1 MRIDFLEKPIN
12 IKEIPKDCPIDS
24 FLIENNEKQIGQI
37 CEFLMED
44 KTHLMLVSGF
54 KGTGKTSVVDFVS
67 MNLNSEVLILKYN
80 FLETTILDDLL
91 LAFFDGFRTYT
102 LQGKIIPP
110 RIKTENFSQK
120 INSYFN
126 SIGRPVCIILNSFDA
141 VLKTNKA
148 DILNFLKHLNKFS
161 NVKIIITSRTATFD
175 DFENIEYSST
185 TMLAM
190 SQPIFE
196 KYLKSNGIKNIGV
209 LSTELYKQ
217 SKGYYGYLNLAV
229 KIMNLRQFSLVKFLE
244 SFSKSYMPF
253 SEFVTREALS
263 LVDPVSAHLFRLLTV
278 MRIPIHINLIK
289 SLHLYNEERVMF
301 FVMNSLLSVDGES
314 LYLKDFYREIIEHQI
329 PENVMIK
336 LHSACVDLY
345 NTQLPLKPL
354 ERDLRLSR
362 QTMRNEIEY
371 HSMFIPKK
379 PEINPQNVQVIDVNP
394 VVEMV
399 PETVPAIEKQVENG
413 EIKQLEAEKPH
424 IETKEEKLDKISFI
438 IDDNAVLDNIADSI
452 KDFVSEKVE
461 ETKTEEQNSKLSL
474 TQLLNTARQEEQNYN
489 YKSVISL
496 YQNALTKKD
505 DENFLKFL
513 PTIYIKLAE
522 AYKHISDWYEALE
535 YYTQAQDFYYNAS
548 NFDKVAEIK
557 LEIANIYYIMY
568 KHDNAKFILNELNSS
583 PDLPNEIRIRVN
595 LALAKLCDNPQ
606 EEYEYYKKSLTFVTY
621 ETNKSLISE
630 LYYKFA
636 GMSDERNNTKTAV
649 EYYKKCIE
657 LDSNPK
663 TNKFLSRALSN
674 LAELFDE
681 VGSSALAIKYY
692 NQSMKIDNITKN
704 YNGLYY
710 SAIHLA
716 EIYSSQDTNK
726 SLDFMMQALSYAKQ
740 LNEPFYIAGAS
751 LELGDYYMLRRDV
764 DSAYKY
770 FISAYNIAK
779 KSFTKDNLSKI
790 QSRIDDI
797 KHRLSEQ
804 DFKTL
809 QEKYGK

>member
-1 MRIDFLEKPIN
+1 MITDFLEKPIN
-12 IKEIPKDCPIDS
+12 IKEISKDCPIDT
-24 FLIENNEKQIGQI
+24 FLVENNEKQIEQI
-37 CEFLMED
+37 CDFLMED
-44 KTHLMLVSGF
+44 KNHLMLVNGF
-54 KGTGKTSVVDFVS
+54 KGTGKTSIVDFVS
-67 MNLNSEVLILKYN
+67 MYLNSDVLVLKYN

-91 LAFFDGFRTYT
+91 LGFFDNFRTYT

-126 SIGRPVCIILNSFDA
+126 SIGRPVCIILNSFEA

-148 DILNFLKHLNKFS
+148 DILNFVKHLNKFS
-161 NVKIIITSRTATFD
+161 NVKIIITSRGATFD
-175 DFENIEYSST
+175 DFEDIEYSST
-185 TMLAM
+185 TLLAM

-196 KYLKSNGIKNIGV
+196 KYLKANGIKNIGV

-217 SKGYYGYLNLAV
+217 SKGYYGYLNLSV
-229 KIMNLRQFSLVKFLE
+229 KIMNLRQLSLVKFLE

-253 SEFVTREALS
+253 SEFVLREALS

-314 LYLKDFYREIIEHQI
+314 LYLKDSFREIIEHQI

-371 HSMFIPKK
+371 HSMFIPRK
-379 PEINPQNVQVIDVNP
+379 PEINPQKVQVIDVNP
-394 VVEMV
+394 VVEVV
-399 PETVPAIEKQVENG
+399 PETLQSIEKKVEHK
-413 EIKQLEAEKPH
+413 ELEQPKEEPH

-438 IDDNAVLDNIADSI
+438 IDDNAILDNIADSI

-461 ETKTEEQNSKLSL
+461 NTKIAEQNSKLSL
-474 TQLLNTARQEEQNYN
+474 TQLLNSARQEEQNYN
-489 YKSVISL
+489 YKVVISL

-505 DENFLKFL
+505 DDNFLKFL
-513 PTIYIKLAE
+513 PTIYVKLAE
-522 AYKHISDWYEALE
+522 AYKNTSDWYEALE

-548 NFDKVAEIK
+548 NLDKVAEIK

-568 KHDNAKFILNELNSS
+568 KHDNAKFILNELNNSS
-583 PDLPNEIRIRVN
+583 DLPNDIKIRVN

-606 EEYEYYKKSLTFVTY
+606 EEYEYYKKSLPLINY
-621 ETNKSLISE
+621 ETKKSLISE

-663 TNKFLSRALSN
+663 TNRFLSRALAN

-681 VGSSALAIKYY
+681 AGSSALAIKYY

-704 YNGLYY
+704 YSGLYY

-716 EIYSSQDTNK
+716 EIYSAQDTNK
-726 SLDFMMQALSYAKQ
+726 SLDFMIQALSYAKQ

-764 DSAYKY
+764 DGAYRY
-770 FISAYNIAK
+770 FILAYNVAK
-779 KSFTKDNLSKI
+779 KSFTKDNLNKI

-797 KHRLSEQ
+797 KHRLNEQ
-804 DFKTL
+804 DFKKL